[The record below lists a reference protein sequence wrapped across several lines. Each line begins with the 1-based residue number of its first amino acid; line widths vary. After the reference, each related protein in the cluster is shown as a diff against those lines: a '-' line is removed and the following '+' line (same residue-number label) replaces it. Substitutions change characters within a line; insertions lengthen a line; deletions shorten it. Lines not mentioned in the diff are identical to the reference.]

1 MTWFS
6 GFEPEGSNG
15 GADGT
20 RTIEINAHWFAFN
33 ALSLSALIL
42 GLSRAQARH
51 LSRDWDLRPML
62 SREISGVGV
71 AWVSGFEPEG
81 SNGGADGTRTRD
93 LSRDRRAF

>member
-1 MTWFS
+1 MLSREISGVGVAWDW

-20 RTIEINAHWFAFN
+20 RTKEINAHRFAFI
-33 ALSLSALIL
+33 ALFSSALIL
-42 GLSRAQARH
+42 GLQRAQARH

-71 AWVSGFEPEG
+71 A
-81 SNGGADGTRTRD
+81 
-93 LSRDRRAF
+93 